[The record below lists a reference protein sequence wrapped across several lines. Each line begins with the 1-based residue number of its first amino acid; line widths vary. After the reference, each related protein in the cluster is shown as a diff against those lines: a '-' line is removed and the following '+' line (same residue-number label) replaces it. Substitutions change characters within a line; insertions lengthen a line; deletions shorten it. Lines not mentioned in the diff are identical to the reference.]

1 MRMKDVIYWCMIA
14 VTGYLLGSF
23 NSSIV
28 ISKLFLHKDIREYG
42 SGNAGLTNSY
52 RTMGA
57 AKTLL
62 VLVGDIAKGIL
73 AVSLGAFLGA
83 QLGNVMMGK
92 LVAAIFVIVGH
103 VFPLYFGFR
112 GGKGILVGATAL
124 CMLDYRMFLIAFVLF
139 VIAVALTR
147 WVSLGSILGA
157 ISFPISMFCFYR
169 DIVMTVIAIV
179 LAAAVIYM
187 HRSNIGRIIKGT
199 ENRFSFK
206 SSKIIDET
214 KGGKKP

>member
-1 MRMKDVIYWCMIA
+1 MKDVIYWIIIA
-14 VTGYLLGSF
+14 VASYLLGSF

-42 SGNAGLTNSY
+42 SGNAGLTNAY

-57 AKTLL
+57 GKTLL
-62 VLVGDIAKGIL
+62 VLIGDIAKGVL
-73 AVSLGAFLGA
+73 AVSIGTFLGM
-83 QLGNVMMGK
+83 QLGNMMMGK

-124 CMLDYRMFLIAFVLF
+124 FMLDYRMFLIAFVLF
-139 VIAVALTR
+139 VIALALTR

-157 ISFPISMFCFYR
+157 VSFPVTMFYFYR
-169 DIVMTVIAIV
+169 ETVMTVIAVV
-179 LAAAVIYM
+179 LAAVVIYM
-187 HRSNIGRIIKGT
+187 HRSNIGRILNGK
-199 ENRFSFK
+199 ENKFSFK
-206 SSKIIDET
+206 SSKIIDQTE
-214 KGGKKP
+214 GGKKP

>member
-14 VTGYLLGSF
+14 VAGYLLGSF

-73 AVSLGAFLGA
+73 SVSLGAFLGA